1 MTTNDKAKRKL
12 KIVTA
17 VLVFVVAFVFVYATI
32 GGQVKSLQR
41 GASLLVGGLY
51 LGTLFL
57 LKDCIRTTIVWL
69 IYIAT
74 SLVPLGAFAVIWN
87 FDVAKSLMVGLGLVT
102 LSLTSRVWLRTI

>member
-12 KIVTA
+12 KIVIA
-17 VLVFVVAFVFVYATI
+17 VLVFIVAFVFFYAI
-32 GGQVKSLQR
+32 VGGQLKSLQQ

-57 LKDCIRTTIVWL
+57 LKDCKRTAIVWL

-74 SLVPLGAFAVIWN
+74 ALVPLGAFAVLWN
-87 FDVAKSLMVGLGLVT
+87 FDVAKLLTVGLVLVT
-102 LSLTSRVWLRTI
+102 LSLTSRVWLRAI